1 MRDKYYLYFID
12 DETEAQRGS
21 KAGPGS
27 DPAGPVLTDWAVLLL
42 STYFQPGTVQS
53 PKDEEVS
60 KSKAIKL
67 VEKTLD
73 FGVAGTICV
82 ILGKLLNCSDTQF
95 SHP

>member
-42 STYFQPGTVQS
+42 STYFKPGAVRS
-53 PKDEEVS
+53 R
-60 KSKAIKL
+60 
-67 VEKTLD
+67 
-73 FGVAGTICV
+73 
-82 ILGKLLNCSDTQF
+82 
-95 SHP
+95 